1 MPQFSIFQQTNYL
14 TERNLVLQR
23 TVVNQVQFYLKLHK
37 ELFLV
42 ISNTSEIKIEV
53 MTPKATLLI
62 EECSQKLA

>member
-42 ISNTSEIKIEV
+42 ISNISEIKIEV

-62 EECSQKLA
+62 EECCQKLA